1 MIDAVDETASEVAPP
16 SEVAAAPTAQPRLMI
31 QRMVLEN
38 FKSYAGKQE
47 IGPFDKN
54 MSSVVGPNGSGKSNV
69 IDSMLF
75 VFGFKSNKMRQSK
88 LSELIHSSEKHPAL
102 QYARVAVY
110 FQDIIDREDGGFDVV
125 PGSCLEVS
133 REARRDNSSKY
144 MVNGKTSNFT
154 DVTKLL
160 RQRGID
166 LDHNRFLILQGE
178 VEQISMMKPKAPT
191 AHEEGILEYLEDI
204 IGSNCHVA
212 PIEEAQKAT
221 EVLND
226 QRASKLNSLKASEH
240 QMQQLEGSKTEAE
253 QFIRTEAQLNE
264 KRAAMYQKYA
274 QQSQANV
281 DEVEQKRSE
290 LEARQADEREKAK
303 ESTEKLS
310 TLEKAH
316 KKSKRDHDK
325 TAAQLEKRRA
335 GHSEP
340 DPPHP
345 HTPTHPRVRAA
356 RPRPR
361 PRRSPHLTS
370 PPLPGPLAARSRA
383 EFQAFE
389 REDIKHREELKHLKA
404 QLKKTHASTEKDVK
418 KQGEMQAELGAL
430 RQDLPRLE
438 EEEQSL
444 AGSIQQAEA
453 EVAKMY
459 ESIKVE
465 TEPIRVK
472 MEAKQREREPKA
484 QSLAALRSDAEVAGS
499 EAKLLAE
506 KEEQSANE
514 LATAERD
521 LKAHDESVERSGHE
535 LSTTESSLSSLQQQL
550 KAAEQQQGAWK
561 QQEDALVE
569 EERACR
575 AKYAEGKAAQGNASS
590 RSSQLRALHKAQ
602 KDGSIPGVIGRLGS
616 LGGIAP
622 EFDVAVSTACGAL
635 DNIVVDNTSTAQKC
649 VELMRQQQ
657 LGIATFIALDRQ
669 QHLQQKLAAPFKAP
683 AGAQRLVDLVQCA
696 KEEHRVAFYFALQDT
711 LVCGD
716 RQQASKIAFNGN
728 KRHRVVTTD
737 GVVINTSGTM
747 EGGGKPQRGRM
758 SAQQAQGEVLSD
770 KELAQLLAR
779 ADKAAQQLEELR
791 CTRSGAQ
798 PEARAMQKEAKK
810 LEVVLTKLR
819 MHLEAASAQR
829 KALEQCIE
837 RARSAG
843 AGAKLSAAEIAQKK
857 KLADQVKQLQKEIDT
872 EQAAVDKADAAIAAL
887 QEQVLAAGGMKLRAQ
902 KSRLETLAETL
913 TCVQQQQTKI
923 RAQSEISEK
932 AEAKLQASI
941 AKQRAAATEL
951 EGKIEATKEQFK
963 KLEDDAFAVMKEYE
977 RCQEEL
983 ASKEAALQGMQE
995 EYDEVKAAVAK
1006 VRTVAVEITAQIEDY
1021 ARAIK
1026 DNQLKVKHWTDKL
1039 RTLREAAEQ
1048 QSRELAAAP
1057 AADADT
1063 DADADGGQLAAPT
1076 LADLTPEQLEACDT
1090 QELQAEIAQLEE
1102 ALAAMTPN
1110 LGAIAEYRTRE
1121 AEWRG
1126 RLKEFDDVTGER
1138 DAQRRTYETLRKQRL
1153 DEFMAG
1159 FRIIG
1164 MRLKEMYQARAATL
1178 LARVLPPTAAA
1189 ATHRRRRRRRR
1200 RRCPAPQP
1208 SLPFP
1213 TPRPRAR
1220 PPARQPARPTRTA
1233 SSRR

>member
-1 MIDAVDETASEVAPP
+1 
-16 SEVAAAPTAQPRLMI
+16 
-31 QRMVLEN
+31 
-38 FKSYAGKQE
+38 
-47 IGPFDKN
+47 
-54 MSSVVGPNGSGKSNV
+54 
-69 IDSMLF
+69 
-75 VFGFKSNKMRQSK
+75 
-88 LSELIHSSEKHPAL
+88 
-102 QYARVAVY
+102 
-110 FQDIIDREDGGFDVV
+110 
-125 PGSCLEVS
+125 
-133 REARRDNSSKY
+133 
-144 MVNGKTSNFT
+144 
-154 DVTKLL
+154 
-160 RQRGID
+160 
-166 LDHNRFLILQGE
+166 
-178 VEQISMMKPKAPT
+178 
-191 AHEEGILEYLEDI
+191 
-204 IGSNCHVA
+204 
-212 PIEEAQKAT
+212 
-221 EVLND
+221 
-226 QRASKLNSLKASEH
+226 
-240 QMQQLEGSKTEAE
+240 
-253 QFIRTEAQLNE
+253 
-264 KRAAMYQKYA
+264 
-274 QQSQANV
+274 
-281 DEVEQKRSE
+281 
-290 LEARQADEREKAK
+290 
-303 ESTEKLS
+303 
-310 TLEKAH
+310 
-316 KKSKRDHDK
+316 
-325 TAAQLEKRRA
+325 
-335 GHSEP
+335 
-340 DPPHP
+340 
-345 HTPTHPRVRAA
+345 
-356 RPRPR
+356 
-361 PRRSPHLTS
+361 
-370 PPLPGPLAARSRA
+370 
-383 EFQAFE
+383 
-389 REDIKHREELKHLKA
+389 
-404 QLKKTHASTEKDVK
+404 
-418 KQGEMQAELGAL
+418 MQAELGAM

-444 AGSIQQAEA
+444 AGSIQKAEA
-453 EVAKMY
+453 TVAEMY

-535 LSTTESSLSSLQQQL
+535 LSTTESSLGSLQQQL
-550 KAAEQQQGAWK
+550 TAGEQQQGAWK
-561 QQEDALVE
+561 QQEDTLVE

-575 AKYAEGKAAQGNASS
+575 AKYAEGKNAQGNASS

-616 LGGIAP
+616 LGSIAP

-810 LEVVLTKLR
+810 LEVALTKLR

-857 KLADQVKQLQKEIDT
+857 KLADQVKQLQKQIDT

-887 QEQVLAAGGMKLRAQ
+887 QEQVLAAGGIKLRAQ
-902 KSRLETLAETL
+902 KSKLETLAESL
-913 TCVQQQQTKI
+913 ACVQQQQTKI
-923 RAQSEISEK
+923 RGQSEISEK

-951 EGKIEATKEQFK
+951 EGKIEATKAQFK

-977 RCQEEL
+977 RCQVEL
-983 ASKEAALQGMQE
+983 ASKEEALKGMQE

-1039 RTLREAAEQ
+1039 RALREAAEQ

-1057 AADADT
+1057 AADAA
-1063 DADADGGQLAAPT
+1063 ADADGEQLAAPA

-1164 MRLKEMYQARAATL
+1164 MRLKEMYQARAA
-1178 LARVLPPTAAA
+1178 PPHCLRACC
-1189 ATHRRRRRRRR
+1189 H
-1200 RRCPAPQP
+1200 P
-1208 SLPFP
+1208 SPPPPPPPPPPLP
-1213 TPRPRAR
+1213 TPPHPPPSPPR
-1220 PPARQPARPTRTA
+1220 PPARPVHHPT